1 MPGPQARRQ
10 KRPGPEP
17 LALETRWLAVR
28 RPRGQPLALAQAE
41 GEGDVGRGCI
51 IFGPRG
57 SLSFA
62 EPFVENLCLGGAE
75 VGWDGEGERDGAR
88 RVLERWFFSRLRRVP
103 TAVFDVGQV
112 PTMVFWK
119 VVHLCRRFH
128 SGLFRTDFAPRVRVQ
143 HKAVEVM

>member
-28 RPRGQPLALAQAE
+28 RPRGQPLALVQAE

-88 RVLERWFFSRLRRVP
+88 RVLERWFFLKTETCSDSGFRRG
-103 TAVFDVGQV
+103 AGSDNGF
-112 PTMVFWK
+112 
-119 VVHLCRRFH
+119 LESC
-128 SGLFRTDFAPRVRVQ
+128 APLPPIP
-143 HKAVEVM
+143 